1 MAEIKRLVFP
11 PGFLWGTATAAHQ
24 VEGNNI
30 HSDWWEW
37 EQAGG
42 GTEPSGQACGQY
54 ELFSKDFN
62 LIKKLHNN
70 AHRLSLEWA
79 RLEPKCGWFDPQ
91 EVKHYRKVLSSLKK
105 RGIKTF
111 VTLHHFTNPSWFAQ
125 KGGFVKRA
133 NLQYFE
139 KYVSYCAKNFGDL
152 VDAWITINEPNMYV
166 GAAYLQGLWP
176 PQKRSLWLSLKVMLN
191 LALAHRRA
199 YQILHQKFTDC
210 QVGAAV
216 SYQSIH
222 PTRKKLINRLLCW
235 VVKFFSNN
243 FFYFLTGKTHDFLG
257 LNYYQNVKISWRIF
271 KLFLSSSEEKIE
283 EEQDDY
289 FSGETTDLGWNIY
302 PRGIHEVVVEAY
314 RKYRKPIFIT
324 ENGVADSK
332 DTRRK
337 DFIQDHLRWL
347 YEAIKEGIDVRGY
360 FYWTL
365 LDNFEWA
372 LGFKPKFGLAKTD
385 YSTLRR
391 NFRPSARFY
400 AEVCQ
405 NNAILDL

>member
-1 MAEIKRLVFP
+1 
-11 PGFLWGTATAAHQ
+11 
-24 VEGNNI
+24 
-30 HSDWWEW
+30 
-37 EQAGG
+37 
-42 GTEPSGQACGQY
+42 
-54 ELFSKDFN
+54 
-62 LIKKLHNN
+62 
-70 AHRLSLEWA
+70 
-79 RLEPKCGWFDPQ
+79 
-91 EVKHYRKVLSSLKK
+91 
-105 RGIKTF
+105 
-111 VTLHHFTNPSWFAQ
+111 
-125 KGGFVKRA
+125 
-133 NLQYFE
+133 
-139 KYVSYCAKNFGDL
+139 
-152 VDAWITINEPNMYV
+152 MYV